1 MANVINNPQLGPY
14 DSPALGAVDL
24 YIPQG
29 FWNRLNK
36 DYPLK
41 PTASRPNFGQLWP
54 RGIHQAM
61 VGAEILPANIY
72 AYGGS
77 AAFGAAPDTVDIT
90 ITEVD
95 ISRSF
100 CFMSLES
107 PAGWTWNIDFFNST
121 TVRITLNEGGGSSA
135 SYQFKVVELP
145 YGI

>member
-1 MANVINNPQLGPY
+1 
-14 DSPALGAVDL
+14 
-24 YIPQG
+24 
-29 FWNRLNK
+29 
-36 DYPLK
+36 
-41 PTASRPNFGQLWP
+41 
-54 RGIHQAM
+54 M